1 MDNQPKSLRASV
13 EIDKRGGWVIAAII
27 AALALLGGSVSAILW
42 QYGNRTAEDS
52 ERDSMK
58 RLVEHLDSE
67 IRLLKL
73 GFSGT
78 DLLVSS
84 GVLNSEPLD
93 DELFK
98 EFASQLITS
107 TRLRAVGFEP
117 YVSHAQRAA
126 FESSSGLKIVDSTA
140 RGYVRAPDRAWY
152 LPVQLIQPLTAQNR
166 AILGFDIAADKVRG
180 ATAREAIRS
189 SDLEFSTPVKSRT
202 SMQTALFVVKAFVVN
217 EVPLGTVS
225 SAIDAT
231 DLVGESSLLLPKGTR
246 ISIFDGK
253 NSLYGTINSGG
264 RVQPMGVG
272 SRTWKIRVD
281 HPKPDHS
288 SAIST
293 AFSTLGATT
302 FIGFLLIKF
311 RRNDIE
317 LIRVSNTVSQMS
329 QLGELLANYNTCKDV
344 LGTASSQL
352 IEPVNAALGAILLTT
367 GEVVIDSGTDIDTGS
382 EAEDADLSFAS
393 APLFKALESVIVNAT
408 SQTSLPQPLELNS
421 SERSTFKTI
430 LALPLI
436 DDQKKVIGAIGWAW
450 HLPDQSD
457 RHRLALDAMRVLWQR
472 NLVRTLDLETEDLRT
487 HSLYA
492 LGKALSVART
502 TGDIAISVASCG
514 PEASGFDSATVVP
527 IEQLNISDDN
537 ILNGLKQGLRSTFQ
551 TADELDKN
559 GTLRDI
565 AGKDAEA
572 LTLLPLLNSSSQLL
586 GVVAFASATGPPIK
600 PGNLLSIADLV
611 AQTLERAQLFQQQNE
626 VVLLLQQRNL
636 PPVGPIPGVQVSA
649 HYEPAAQG
657 LGIGGDWY
665 NIEILPDD
673 RLLLVVGDIVG
684 HGIDAVVDM
693 VEISG
698 MISALSKTESDLS
711 NLAQKVFELFDDPGQ
726 QLSRMATAVV
736 MKVDLV
742 GRTAQYVRL
751 GHLPPMIV
759 DASGNVTSLEDA
771 SYGPVGVEPLRN
783 GQGEIDLESGSMIV
797 LYTDGLIERRHEN
810 IDVGIGRLISALS
823 VSSGSTTDETVNLI
837 LSACGTEHVAFDDVA
852 LLVVKVD

>member
-1 MDNQPKSLRASV
+1 MDNQPISGPTSV
-13 EIDKRGGWVIAAII
+13 DIDKADRWVIATII
-27 AALALLGGSVSAILW
+27 TALALLGGSLSVILW
-42 QYGNRTAEDS
+42 QYGDRTAKNT
-52 ERDSMK
+52 ERDSME
-58 RLVEHLDSE
+58 RLVEKLDSE
-67 IRLLKL
+67 VRLLRL

-84 GVLNSEPLD
+84 GVLNYEPLD

-98 EFASQLITS
+98 EFASQLIAS
-107 TRLRAVGFEP
+107 TRLKAIGFGP
-117 YVSHAQRAA
+117 YVSNAQRAA
-126 FESSSGLKIVDSTA
+126 FESSSGLTIVDFTA
-140 RGYVRAPDRAWY
+140 RGYVRAPERPWY
-152 LPVQLIQPLTAQNR
+152 LPVQIVEPPIPENR
-166 AILGFDIAADKVRG
+166 AILGFDISADKVRG
-180 ATAREAIRS
+180 VVTREAIRS
-189 SDLEFSTPVKSRT
+189 GDLEFSAPVKSRT
-202 SMQTALFVVKAFVVN
+202 SMQTALFIVKALVVN
-217 EVPLGTVS
+217 GAPLGTVS

-231 DLVGESSLLLPKGTR
+231 DLVDESSLLLPKGTR

-264 RVQPMGVG
+264 RVRSMGVG
-272 SRTWKIRVD
+272 ARTWKIRVD

-288 SAIST
+288 RAIST
-293 AFSTLGATT
+293 AISTLGGTT
-302 FIGFLLIKF
+302 FIGFLLVKV
-311 RRNDIE
+311 RRNGIE
-317 LIRVSNTVSQMS
+317 LIRVSNTFSQLS
-329 QLGELLANYNTCKDV
+329 QLGELLANYKTCKEV
-344 LGTASSQL
+344 LEAASSRL
-352 IEPVNAALGAILLTT
+352 IEPVDAAFGAILLTT
-367 GEVVIDSGTDIDTGS
+367 GEIVIDSGKDTDTGT
-382 EAEDADLSFAS
+382 EAGDADLSFAS
-393 APLFKALESVIVNAT
+393 APLFKALESVITNAT
-408 SQTSLPQPLELNS
+408 SQTSIPQPLELNS
-421 SERSTFKTI
+421 SERSTFKTV

-457 RHRLALDAMRVLWQR
+457 RHRLTLDAMRVLCQR

-502 TGDIAISVASCG
+502 TGDIAIAVASCG

-537 ILNGLKQGLRSTFQ
+537 ILSGLKQGLRSTFQ

-565 AGKDAEA
+565 AGKDAEV

-586 GVVAFASATGPPIK
+586 GVVAFASVTGPPVR

-636 PPVGPIPGVQVSA
+636 PPIGPIPGVQVSA

-665 NIEILPDD
+665 NIEVLPDD
-673 RLLLVVGDIVG
+673 RVLLVVGDVVG

-759 DASGNVTSLEDA
+759 DARGNVISLEDA

-797 LYTDGLIERRHEN
+797 LYTDGLIERRDEN

-837 LSACGTEHVAFDDVA
+837 LSACGAEHIAFDDVA